1 MPSPRLITVKFTSVT
16 EVTFVHP
23 LIKSSPRLVTVAGI
37 STDVIDVLFK
47 KLISIDVVVEG
58 NLRAPLA
65 FSYFLITLFS
75 DTLPKTLVAPDDPR
89 LPILL

>member
-1 MPSPRLITVKFTSVT
+1 MVDNCEVPTSVT

-47 KLISIDVVVEG
+47 KLISIDVV
-58 NLRAPLA
+58 
-65 FSYFLITLFS
+65 
-75 DTLPKTLVAPDDPR
+75 
-89 LPILL
+89 